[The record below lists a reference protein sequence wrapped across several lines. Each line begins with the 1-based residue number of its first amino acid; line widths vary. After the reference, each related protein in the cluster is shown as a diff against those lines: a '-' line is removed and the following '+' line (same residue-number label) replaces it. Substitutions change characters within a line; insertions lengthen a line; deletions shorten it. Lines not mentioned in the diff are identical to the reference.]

1 MKKFILLSLLVHVL
15 LLMVFPSVTAG
26 QQVMASHEPLLSR
39 VDNSDRVYTMLQVDS
54 IVSYFHQRMIG
65 DAIVER
71 DFIRYKFN
79 LTTDQLIEDS
89 VSWRDGLPESVE
101 PVIAREQAEAMCEG
115 MIQFSDLWIISPG
128 TDIFK
133 LDPIPSNPCW
143 IVSSIDN
150 GRMMLT
156 IIDAITGEKLGNGIP
171 PPYEGFT
178 QYGPDWG
185 NCPMPPYYYAYA
197 ENARIWFEAM
207 GYSTES
213 VGNASGAKVQSHI
226 QSDNTAMFYE
236 LDHGG
241 STSYHNQC
249 DDDITA
255 TEIET
260 WINAYASMPFAFVGS
275 CGGLCALG
283 DGNFSFEFRKG
294 SSIGTATVGYCDMS
308 AAWCATCWS
317 YAIPWQTELFTHMD
331 AGSTVQYGFTQAN
344 LDYPTC
350 AGANNCTRFD
360 GDASLRVVP
369 VITRSL
375 CGNVYNGSGGPLNVN
390 TRRHYLRCNITVPSG
405 QTLTIG
411 PNADLIFLNNS
422 KIDAIGTLEAD
433 GSSGQIRLVSESN
446 ETVGIEFTGQI
457 EVYNSGEIKI
467 YD

>member
-1 MKKFILLSLLVHVL
+1 MRKLILILFLLPSVL
-15 LLMVFPSVTAG
+15 LFVFPFSTEG
-26 QQVMASHEPLLSR
+26 QQVLASQEQLLSR
-39 VDNSDRVYTMLQVDS
+39 YDNSDRIYTKLQIDTV
-54 IVSYFHQRMIG
+54 VSYFHQRMIG
-65 DAIVER
+65 EAIVER
-71 DFIRYKFN
+71 DFIRYQFN
-79 LTTDQLIEDS
+79 VTTEQVIEDS
-89 VSWRDGLPESVE
+89 IHWREGLPDRVE
-101 PVIAREQAEAMCEG
+101 PVITREQAEALCEG
-115 MIQFSDLWIISPG
+115 MVQFSDLWIISPE

-133 LDPIPSNPCW
+133 LDPIPVNPCW
-143 IVSSIDN
+143 VVSSIDN
-150 GRMMLT
+150 GRMILT
-156 IIDAITGEKLGNGIP
+156 IIDALTGEKLGHGIP

-185 NCPMPPYYYAYA
+185 DCPQPPIYYAYA
-197 ENARIWFEAM
+197 ENARIWFEDM

-213 VGNASGAKVQSHI
+213 VGNASDAKVQSHI
-226 QSDNTAMFYE
+226 QTDQTAMFYE

-249 DDDITA
+249 DANITA

-260 WINAYASMPFAFVGS
+260 WINAYASMPFAFIGS

-294 SSIGTATVGYCDMS
+294 SGTGTATVGYCDMS
-308 AAWCATCWS
+308 ATWCATCWS

-350 AGANNCTRFD
+350 AGTNNCTRFD

-369 VITRSL
+369 VVTRSL
-375 CGNVYNGSGGPLNVN
+375 CGNVYNGYKGPLNVN
-390 TRRHYLRCNITVPSG
+390 TRRHYLRCNITVPTG

-411 PNADLIFLNNS
+411 PGADLIFLNNS
-422 KIDAIGTLEAD
+422 KITATGTLGAD
-433 GSSGQIRLVSESN
+433 GSSEQIRMVSESDEN
-446 ETVGIEFTGQI
+446 VGMEFTGQI